1 LVKGS
6 IKEIWRRKNVQDPE
20 VRQGWSSY
28 SFFQFQLSNHLP
40 VAEPNKRPR
49 LQQIMTELH
58 TQGHNIHPRAIKC
71 ACRNFWL

>member
-1 LVKGS
+1 MRFGGERMCRIQRS
-6 IKEIWRRKNVQDPE
+6 
-20 VRQGWSSY
+20 VRDGLA

-71 ACRNFWL
+71 VCRNFWL